1 MKQTLMAAS
10 WLLAAS
16 LASATPGKLL
26 ILLDNSTEMP
36 LASLQGS
43 TLLAGIHLEVGRALA
58 SEFGKQASFLVLPR
72 KRISD
77 SLQNGDADLLCLYR
91 PEWLPGPFQWSR
103 PFLPNAELLITR
115 RDQPRPGSITSLAG
129 QGIGTIHGFRYP
141 ELETGLGKNLIR
153 DDAPNASSNLKKL
166 EAGRTHHAAINQLYL
181 HYQQK
186 LGQLPVALHPPLV
199 LNNYQTGCALSRRS
213 QISLPQLNH
222 AITHLVNN
230 KTIARILEKYR

>member
-103 PFLPNAELLITR
+103 PFLPNARLTR
-115 RDQPRPGSITSLAG
+115 KKYENGQPSFLDN
-129 QGIGTIHGFRYP
+129 Q
-141 ELETGLGKNLIR
+141 
-153 DDAPNASSNLKKL
+153 
-166 EAGRTHHAAINQLYL
+166 AINEYDVVHELQNFNG
-181 HYQQK
+181 H
-186 LGQLPVALHPPLV
+186 V
-199 LNNYQTGCALSRRS
+199 
-213 QISLPQLNH
+213 
-222 AITHLVNN
+222 
-230 KTIARILEKYR
+230 